1 MGESG
6 GGSLTGPRL
15 HRLQEF
21 QEDFKMTAG
30 GAWRRPRMKVYDY
43 NQEFGGNYY
52 QPMIQYIN
60 HKDIYGPFSKKADVY
75 LPHSAEVTSAKYT
88 NMRYNDK
95 SSAKHNLDQFLID
108 AHKTQIKELNGT
120 TAMAR
125 VNLMKNIV
133 TSRRQPHTP
142 LDNVNT
148 PYNPIRLLK
157 GAPPGQEAVNHY
169 ISELSI
175 VKGGNHKLD
184 TKYRKHL
191 AMIEACEDEYNYHHK
206 LFGQGAVDRD
216 FQFHN
221 PQLVKA
227 MSTRSAV
234 SSLNPADLSYDD
246 QRCRRHD
253 DHHLDDDDL
262 HEDGDLADLLPD
274 RLLSV

>member
-1 MGESG
+1 M
-6 GGSLTGPRL
+6 
-15 HRLQEF
+15 
-21 QEDFKMTAG
+21 
-30 GAWRRPRMKVYDY
+30 
-43 NQEFGGNYY
+43 
-52 QPMIQYIN
+52 
-60 HKDIYGPFSKKADVY
+60 
-75 LPHSAEVTSAKYT
+75 
-88 NMRYNDK
+88 
-95 SSAKHNLDQFLID
+95 SSAKHNLDQFLVD

-169 ISELSI
+169 I
-175 VKGGNHKLD
+175 D

-191 AMIEACEDEYNYHHK
+191 AMVEACEDEYDYPHK

-221 PQLVKA
+221 PQLVKDY
-227 MSTRSAV
+227 V
-234 SSLNPADLSYDD
+234 N
-246 QRCRRHD
+246 QIRR
-253 DHHLDDDDL
+253 
-262 HEDGDLADLLPD
+262 
-274 RLLSV
+274 V

>member
-95 SSAKHNLDQFLID
+95 SSAKH
-108 AHKTQIKELNGT
+108 T
-120 TAMAR
+120 
-125 VNLMKNIV
+125 
-133 TSRRQPHTP
+133 

-175 VKGGNHKLD
+175 VKTGNHKLD

-191 AMIEACEDEYNYHHK
+191 AMVEACEDEYNYHHK
-206 LFGQGAVDRD
+206 L
-216 FQFHN
+216 
-221 PQLVKA
+221 
-227 MSTRSAV
+227 
-234 SSLNPADLSYDD
+234 
-246 QRCRRHD
+246 
-253 DHHLDDDDL
+253 
-262 HEDGDLADLLPD
+262 
-274 RLLSV
+274 